1 MSRNGYASSIHDSII
16 KQFRNSTKRNINEEA
31 NDKKKI
37 FWIRLTNLG

>member
-1 MSRNGYASSIHDSII
+1 MSRNGYASYTHNSII
-16 KQFRNSTKRNINEEA
+16 KQFRNNTKRNRNEET